1 MADDR
6 RYHHG
11 NLGPALVQAGLDILR
26 EQGLEKL
33 SLRACAERVG
43 VSHMAPKNHFGNVTG
58 LLSAISAEGFIALKA
73 EMERGL
79 SEHASRTECRD
90 AAFRGYV
97 AFAKANPALFELMFT
112 RRLVNFSDPAL
123 KGPMSDCAAILRHLS
138 AGMIWDKADLPDA
151 DLRAQMLN
159 WCIVHGFAQLAVQGV
174 FDKDGMR
181 HLGIEDITPD
191 VAYRD

>member
-1 MADDR
+1 MADDK

-11 NLGPALVQAGLDILR
+11 NLKPALVQAGLDILR
-26 EQGLEKL
+26 EQGLERL

-58 LLSAISAEGFIALKA
+58 LLSAISAEGFVALKA
-73 EMERGL
+73 EMEHGL
-79 SEHASRTECRD
+79 GEAPTRSERRD

-112 RRLVNFSDPAL
+112 RRLVDFTDPVL
-123 KGPMSDCAAILRHLS
+123 KGPMSDCAAILRQLS
-138 AGMIWDKADLPDA
+138 AGMIWDKDAAPDA
-151 DLRAQMLN
+151 DMRAQMLN
-159 WCIVHGFAQLAVQGV
+159 WCIVHGFAQLSVQGV